1 MNVID
6 RMAEFVFET
15 SKAARDRG
23 MLSIWTVY
31 DHPADFPDT
40 IIARRFEAGAG
51 ASGATKDFITGT
63 VTQIRIAMLRCGLY
77 RMPPA
82 PTDDENIIETWM

>member
-1 MNVID
+1 MTVD
-6 RMAEFVFET
+6 EKTQFVFET

-40 IIARRFEAGAG
+40 IIARRFETGAG

-63 VTQIRIAMLRCGLY
+63 LTEIRTAMDRCGLY
-77 RMPPA
+77 RMPAAPA
-82 PTDDENIIETWM
+82 DDENIIETWM